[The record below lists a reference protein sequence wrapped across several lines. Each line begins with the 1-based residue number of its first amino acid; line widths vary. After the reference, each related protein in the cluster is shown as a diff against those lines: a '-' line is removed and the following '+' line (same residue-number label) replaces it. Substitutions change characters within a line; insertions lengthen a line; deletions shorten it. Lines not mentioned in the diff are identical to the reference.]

1 VEIKMIKMFITC
13 VISIIIL
20 SFFIIACGGQETNEE
35 IIKPIRFEEVTTGEG
50 GSLREFTGTA
60 KTGIESKLSF
70 KVGGTIKNINVKV
83 GDFVNKGDV
92 IAELDDNDY
101 RIKVQEAEAGLKE
114 AESQELNARNIY
126 NRAKSLYE
134 TNSIAK
140 SELDAARA
148 QFESTKASIERMKS
162 SLQYARLQL
171 SYTRLLAPVRGS
183 IAVSESEINENV
195 QIGETIAILIV
206 GSDMEISLG
215 IPENVINRIKS
226 GMIVSITFSSLN
238 KTFSGVVSEV
248 SPSIDVNSSTYPVN
262 VKILNPTND
271 VKSGMAANVSF
282 IFEEGPSKGAIVVPI
297 AAVGEDGDGRFV
309 FLVEP
314 DSGNIATIKKQ
325 HIQIGQLTSEG
336 FEVVSGLSLNQKVAT
351 AGLQSLVDGQKV
363 RLN

>member
-1 VEIKMIKMFITC
+1 MFKLNITYLFTALFLSLLFTGCGEEEIT
-13 VISIIIL
+13 
-20 SFFIIACGGQETNEE
+20 EE
-35 IIKPIRFEEVTTGEG
+35 IIRPIRYMEVITGEG
-50 GSLREFTGTA
+50 GSLRVFTGTA

-70 KVGGTIKNINVKV
+70 KVGGTIKSLNVKV
-83 GDFVNKGDV
+83 GNFVNKSDV
-92 IAELDDNDY
+92 IAELDDTDY

-114 AESQELNARNIY
+114 AESQELNAKNIY

-148 QFESTKASIERMKS
+148 QFESTKASVDRMIS
-162 SLQYARLQL
+162 SLEYAKLQL
-171 SYTRLLAPVRGS
+171 SYTRLLAPVSGS
-183 IAVSESEINENV
+183 IAVSNSEINENV
-195 QIGETIAILIV
+195 QPGETIAILIV

-215 IPENVINRIKS
+215 IPENVINRIKT
-226 GMIVSITFSSLN
+226 GMIVSITFPSLN
-238 KTFSGVVSEV
+238 KDFSGMVSEV
-248 SPSIDVNSSTYPVN
+248 SPSIDVNSSTYPVSI
-262 VKILNPTND
+262 KILNPTNN

-282 IFEEGPSKGAIVVPI
+282 RFEGGASKGAIVVPI

-314 DSGNIATIKKQ
+314 DSGNVATVKKQ

-336 FEVVSGLSLNQKVAT
+336 FEVISGLSLNQKVAT

-363 RLN
+363 RIN

>member
-1 VEIKMIKMFITC
+1 MIKLIITC
-13 VISIIIL
+13 IISIIIL
-20 SFFIIACGGQETNEE
+20 SFFVIACGDQETNEE
-35 IIKPIRFEEVTTGEG
+35 IIRPIRFEEVTTGEG
-50 GSLREFTGTA
+50 GSLRVFTGTA

-83 GDFVNKGDV
+83 GNFVIKGDV
-92 IAELDDNDY
+92 IAELDDTDY

-162 SLQYARLQL
+162 SLQYARLLL
-171 SYTRLLAPVRGS
+171 SYTRLLAPVSGS

-195 QIGETIAILIV
+195 QVGETIAILIV
-206 GSDMEISLG
+206 GSDMEIALG

-238 KTFSGVVSEV
+238 KIFSGVVSEV

-262 VKILNPTND
+262 VKILNPTNN

-282 IFEEGPSKGAIVVPI
+282 NFESSSSKGAIVVPI
-297 AAVGEDGDGRFV
+297 AAVGEDSDGRFV
-309 FLVEP
+309 YLVEP
-314 DSGNIATIKKQ
+314 DSGNIATIKKH